1 MPGGFRREVDTWH
14 GTGCQLD
21 TVGIAA
27 AADGQADPQG
37 DPEGRQGRPTRLWG
51 VAGNDYDR
59 MQVAVTGMA
68 ARRRGYPVGGAGPF
82 SLVGVAAITLTGTPL
97 PSGRGEPRR
106 STASRPRRQSRQLR
120 AGASMRSSTIE
131 AAWGRVPLTA
141 TDAAAIP
148 MTGFFPAG

>member
-1 MPGGFRREVDTWH
+1 MTPKADRVGRR
-14 GTGCQLD
+14 
-21 TVGIAA
+21 I
-27 AADGQADPQG
+27 
-37 DPEGRQGRPTRLWG
+37 WG

-59 MQVAVTGMA
+59 MQVAITGMA
-68 ARRRGYPVGGAGPF
+68 AHRRGYPAGGAGPF

-97 PSGRGEPRR
+97 PSRRGEPRR
-106 STASRPRRQSRQLR
+106 STASRPRRQSRQRR

-141 TDAAAIP
+141 SDGAAIP